1 MSAARSL
8 GEIGSSAALPF
19 LLEGLY
25 DAESIVRNQAVVSIG
40 QLRVPSAIG
49 ALLDMARKHPDVPST
64 LVSRALSACS
74 VDGLGFFEAVVPTTA
89 VLTSDPNEAGTFDF
103 VQLEHT
109 LLVKPLPVKPLPD
122 TLDDQ
127 GLIVALDKAQ
137 SESVETRIEAVKS
150 LGQYPAKNAV
160 AALVTIARHDGEA
173 SVRTLAVF
181 RLALIDHESVFAAV
195 LICMADES
203 REVRAASA
211 RVLSRLSF
219 DRSEAYVSVVQS
231 GDDELVHDVAQAC
244 IKAGI
249 VSQNIDRLASS
260 DRRQV
265 YEAFCLISLLAKAR
279 MTEPIIDAI
288 ENHSNMTVRLS
299 AVHLLA
305 TTAEDFVFEQ
315 LQTLAVK
322 DGMDEE
328 LKTALLEG
336 MYKLEQLRATSKE
349 PLEQFVIR
357 ENREESERKEGGEET
372 VPGFD
377 AMLRTEVDR
386 VES

>member
-8 GEIGSSAALPF
+8 GEIGSAAALPF

-103 VQLEHT
+103 VQLERT
-109 LLVKPLPVKPLPD
+109 LLVKPLPD

-231 GDDELVHDVAQAC
+231 GDDELVHDVAEAC

-249 VSQNIDRLASS
+249 VSQNIDRLASN